1 MICLVLK
8 IASEELTRVLQEE
21 NAFSEL
27 LVQILAVRSTRTQA
41 DLIDQLFNNSEP
53 RPARTLLLMADDGNE
68 SGPVTLIPPVT
79 HADMIGITR
88 SRVSFFMNWFRKLG
102 HISYKDHIRVHKS
115 LLMMGFLR
123 IGCRSRTRH
132 VLSSPISESVGHE
145 SPSEPRSSGSRSPRI
160 NSRTQ
165 RTIHRFCAVFFGASV
180 LSVTIVT
187 IIWKMM
193 YLPDIG
199 LISRVTGL
207 IGIAPIP
214 FLTSQSLALP
224 AIAVTTVWWIIG
236 LPMMLFLA
244 ALQQIPGELYEAA
257 ALDNAGRWRSLWSI
271 TLPSIRRTL
280 VVVVIYEIVAQFQLF
295 GQTWLLTRGG
305 PNNTS
310 RSIVLFIYETGFR
323 DWDLGY
329 AAAASEILFL
339 LMAIAAMAQYLASRR
354 REV

>member
-165 RTIHRFCAVFFGASV
+165 RTIHRFCAVFFGASPPMGV
-180 LSVTIVT
+180 TSGSSAMVCQLGVRRHVAEQVRGAKHESCKLS
-187 IIWKMM
+187 
-193 YLPDIG
+193 LGEARPRG
-199 LISRVTGL
+199 LC
-207 IGIAPIP
+207 
-214 FLTSQSLALP
+214 Q
-224 AIAVTTVWWIIG
+224 
-236 LPMMLFLA
+236 
-244 ALQQIPGELYEAA
+244 
-257 ALDNAGRWRSLWSI
+257 NA
-271 TLPSIRRTL
+271 
-280 VVVVIYEIVAQFQLF
+280 E
-295 GQTWLLTRGG
+295 TRG
-305 PNNTS
+305 
-310 RSIVLFIYETGFR
+310 
-323 DWDLGY
+323 D
-329 AAAASEILFL
+329 
-339 LMAIAAMAQYLASRR
+339 
-354 REV
+354 